1 MAAMN
6 APSSHVTPTG
16 VTTACLLSPPG
27 RSALAVIG
35 VRGPSAMAAVEAFF
49 VPRGR
54 RSLQQHD
61 QRAVVFG
68 RWGDKGG
75 EELVVVLRDVD
86 DLEVHCHGGAA
97 ASAAI
102 LSDLAAAGCLQVGT
116 TAWQTWSDLGGDD
129 AAPGSEHSRIAA
141 EAAAALAD
149 ARGPRATRILAHQL
163 SGSLAA
169 AVDQLAASSPPKRE
183 LLAQRLLARAPLG
196 LRLTRPWRVVV
207 AGPPNAGKSSLVNA
221 LAGFSRSIVSPVPG
235 TTRDLL
241 ETRLVLEGWDLVLVD
256 TAGVRRMADD
266 PVEQAGVARAIHA
279 TRDADLVLVVTA
291 TDQANG
297 STVADLFCPEAP
309 RLAVSSKSDLVS
321 PEHPPLAEAVQTSTQ
336 TGEGLTELAN
346 RIISTLV
353 PQMPAPGE
361 AVPFTARHIELIQR
375 LCTADG

>member
-1 MAAMN
+1 VAAMN
-6 APSSHVTPTG
+6 TPSSHVTTTS
-16 VTTACLLSPPG
+16 VTTACLLSPSG
-27 RSALAVIG
+27 RSALAAIG
-35 VRGPSAMAAVEAFF
+35 VRGPAAMAAVEAFF

-68 RWGDKGG
+68 RWGDKSG
-75 EELVVVLRDVD
+75 EELVVVLRDID

-102 LSDLAAAGCLQVGT
+102 LNDLASAGCLQVGI
-116 TAWQTWSDLGGDD
+116 TAWQTRSDLGGDD
-129 AAPGSEHSRIAA
+129 AGPSAEHLRIAA
-141 EAAAALAD
+141 EAVAALAHS
-149 ARGPRATRILAHQL
+149 RGPQATRILAHQL

-169 AVDQLAASSPPKRE
+169 AVDQLTASSTARRAQLADQ
-183 LLAQRLLARAPLG
+183 LLAWAPLG

-256 TAGVRRMADD
+256 TAGVRRMTDD

-279 TRDADLVLVVTA
+279 TRDADLVLVVNA
-291 TDQANG
+291 TDQAD
-297 STVADLFCPEAP
+297 STTVTDLFCPEAP
-309 RLAVSSKSDLVS
+309 RLAVCSKSDLAS

-336 TGEGLTELAN
+336 TGEGITELAN
-346 RIISTLV
+346 RIITTLV

-375 LCTADG
+375 LRTAGG